1 VNWLFGEEVLTV
13 GMTLF
18 DQKSDAIVFDVN
30 FWHWRAIVE
39 AIRSLGV
46 LPEKRVDALHEQ
58 FVGELTQEETRAV
71 AVAIRE
77 RLLPTLADDER
88 LLLDGRRT
96 TEPDDGTFYRD
107 PAEQHRN
114 YSTNRRMLEE
124 FVKCCETCGGFRV
137 S

>member
-1 VNWLFGEEVLTV
+1 
-13 GMTLF
+13 MTLF

-58 FVGELTQEETRAV
+58 FVGELTQEEARAV
-71 AVAIRE
+71 TAAIRE

-96 TEPDDGTFYRD
+96 TEPDDGTFFRD

-114 YSTNRRMLEE
+114 YSTNRRMLEV